1 MRHFTNRHAELVPCG
16 TSIPP
21 VSSHVLVHPVGVRFT
36 WFLRGFSPV
45 DRCRGANAMPFIGRK
60 TFGKRLASS
69 RGS

>member
-45 DRCRGANAMPFIGRK
+45 DRCRGGQRNAVHREEDVWQA
-60 TFGKRLASS
+60 FGKL
-69 RGS
+69 